1 MLIETSTT
9 TPQEVATEQP
19 HSLMGPDSHLPFP
32 IAAALLTFLIT
43 ASAACNLPE
52 IVPFIAA
59 AGTATTIA
67 LTTESA
73 IWSRNKII
81 FRRNQ
86 TRA

>member
-1 MLIETSTT
+1 MVET
-9 TPQEVATEQP
+9 ATAHQKPTNKRIRE
-19 HSLMGPDSHLPFP
+19 LTGDESHLPFP
-32 IAAALLTFLIT
+32 IVSAILTFILT